1 METQLRNWFDAILK
15 HAQQNYSKGGWDMFV
30 ECVGFSD
37 FRRDHEAGEFTDHAS
52 ALAFYKA
59 DLGIRNEVREDI
71 QREAF

>member
-1 METQLRNWFDAILK
+1 METQLRNWFDALMA
-15 HAQQNYSKGGWDMFV
+15 HAKKNYSKGGWDIFV

-37 FRRDHEAGEFTDHAS
+37 FREDYKAGEFADYAS

-59 DLGIRNEVREDI
+59 DLGIRDAVREDI